1 MARTVT
7 ILLVEDDPNDALL
20 VRMAFQRTRS
30 GIPLIILPN
39 GLEAIN
45 YLQGE
50 GVYADRAKYPI
61 PDIILLDLKMPL
73 MSGFDVLRWI
83 RERPGLKRL
92 PVIVLTSS
100 VQDADAR
107 TAYDAGANSYLVKP
121 TDFNELVESIK
132 NLGDFW
138 LDGSKLPQT
147 GQNAPEHPEP

>member
-30 GIPLIILPN
+30 GIPLLIVPN
-39 GLEAIN
+39 GLEAVN
-45 YLQGE
+45 YLNGE
-50 GVYADRAKYPI
+50 GIYADRSAYPI

-73 MSGFDVLRWI
+73 MSGFEVLRWI

-100 VQDADAR
+100 VQDSDAR
-107 TAYDAGANSYLVKP
+107 AAYDAGANSYLVKP
-121 TDFNELVESIK
+121 TDFNELVDSIK

-147 GQNAPEHPEP
+147 NSNKSDA

>member
-1 MARTVT
+1 
-7 ILLVEDDPNDALL
+7 LVEDDPNDALL

-39 GLEAIN
+39 GLEAVN
-45 YLQGE
+45 YLKGE

-61 PDIILLDLKMPL
+61 PDIILLDLRMPL
-73 MSGFDVLRWI
+73 MSGFEVLHWI

-100 VQDADAR
+100 VQEADAR
-107 TAYDAGANSYLVKP
+107 NAYEAGANSYLVKP
-121 TDFNELVESIK
+121 TDFNELVDSIK

-147 GQNAPEHPEP
+147 NPNSPDSAN

>member
-1 MARTVT
+1 VARTVT

-39 GLEAIN
+39 GLEAVN
-45 YLQGE
+45 YLKGE
-50 GVYADRAKYPI
+50 GVYADRAKYPM
-61 PDIILLDLKMPL
+61 PDIILLDLRMPL
-73 MSGFDVLRWI
+73 MSGFEVLQWI

-100 VQDADAR
+100 VQEADAR
-107 TAYDAGANSYLVKP
+107 TAYEAGANSYLVKP
-121 TDFNELVESIK
+121 TDFNELVDSIK

-138 LDGSKLPQT
+138 LDGSKLPET
-147 GQNAPEHPEP
+147 NPNSPDSAN

>member
-39 GLEAIN
+39 GLEAVN
-45 YLQGE
+45 YLKGE
-50 GVYADRAKYPI
+50 GVYADRAKYPM
-61 PDIILLDLKMPL
+61 PDIILLDLRMPL
-73 MSGFDVLRWI
+73 MSGFEVLQWI

-100 VQDADAR
+100 VQEADAR
-107 TAYDAGANSYLVKP
+107 TAYEAGANSYLVKP
-121 TDFNELVESIK
+121 TDFNELVDSIK

-138 LDGSKLPQT
+138 LDGSKLPET
-147 GQNAPEHPEP
+147 NPNSPDSAN

>member
-83 RERPGLKRL
+83 RERPGLKSL

-132 NLGDFW
+132 TLGDFW
-138 LDGSKLPQT
+138 LDGSKLPQA
-147 GQNAPEHPEP
+147 GHNAPEIPEP

>member
-1 MARTVT
+1 M
-7 ILLVEDDPNDALL
+7 VEDDPNDALL

-147 GQNAPEHPEP
+147 AQNAPEHPEP

>member
-1 MARTVT
+1 VARTVT

-39 GLEAIN
+39 GLEAVN
-45 YLQGE
+45 YLKGE

-61 PDIILLDLKMPL
+61 PDIILLDLRMPL
-73 MSGFDVLRWI
+73 MSGFEVLQWI

-100 VQDADAR
+100 VQEADAR
-107 TAYDAGANSYLVKP
+107 TAYEAGANSYLVKP
-121 TDFNELVESIK
+121 TDFNELVDSIK

-147 GQNAPEHPEP
+147 NPNSPDSAN